1 MQNVQNK
8 LKELWEKVKGF
19 FKKLNKKVRILLGV
33 ALVVILAAAILLVV
47 QLNKKEYATL
57 ITGLNVSDTSTVTKF
72 LGDNGV
78 TDYQIQGDSIL
89 VPKNLVTQLQSQL
102 ALSGNLN
109 AGYLYPYYTD
119 NISMT
124 STSAEQDRAWL
135 ISGQERLEAII
146 QDFDGVREASV
157 TIDPGRER
165 LYVLQDSA
173 SPPSASVVITPESRE
188 PLDDNVIK
196 AIRNTVAHGV
206 ERLDI
211 ENVSIEDIYG
221 NPYSDT
227 STIAQAN
234 QATALKLQYEQQI
247 NNNVRQQVFND
258 LSRIYGE
265 DNATVSVLC
274 SVDVSHKVVDK
285 TYFNQPG
292 GSVEGGG
299 LISKDTLFQEVIR
312 DDTEPTGGTVG
323 TATNSNLPTYPD
335 LNTDLDGNEA
345 YEGIQI
351 DRKHEIDTTKEQ
363 VEILEG
369 RISDLRVVVTVN
381 QNCDNSGAMT
391 IEALRDKVATL
402 AGIGV
407 TTNEAVGRVHVT
419 IAPFAE
425 TNVPT
430 PPGGI
435 LLANSWV
442 LYAAIA
448 GLALFLILLLV
459 VILLSRRSKKRKQA
473 QQQALEEEMAAAA
486 AAAEAAAVLAAAPP
500 TGGADIME
508 VNTEKSMELRK
519 NVRQFAQNN
528 PEICAQMVKAW
539 LKGEESGG

>member
-1 MQNVQNK
+1 MQNIQTK

-33 ALVVILAAAILLVV
+33 ALAVILVLAVLLVV
-47 QLNKKEYATL
+47 RLNRKEYATL
-57 ITGLNVSDTSTVTKF
+57 ITGLTAGDTSTVISF
-72 LGDNGV
+72 LNDNGV

-89 VPKNLVTQLQSQL
+89 VPEGWVTQLQSQL

-109 AGYLYPYYTD
+109 AGFLYPYYTD

-146 QDFDGVREASV
+146 QMFDGVREARVS
-157 TIDPGRER
+157 IDPGRER

-173 SPPSASVVITPESRE
+173 TPPSASVTITPESRE
-188 PLDDNVIK
+188 PLSDNVVK
-196 AIRNTVAHGV
+196 AIRETVAHGV

-211 ENVSIEDIYG
+211 ENIAINDIYG
-221 NPYSDT
+221 NPYSDN
-227 STIAQAN
+227 SAIAQSG

-247 NNNVRQQVFND
+247 SNNVRQQVFKD
-258 LSRIYGE
+258 LSSIYGE
-265 DNATVSVLC
+265 DNVNVSVLC
-274 SVDVSHKVVDK
+274 SVDVSHKIVDK
-285 TYFNQPG
+285 TYFTQPP

-299 LISKDTLFQEVIR
+299 LINHDTLFQEVIR

-323 TATNSNLPTYPD
+323 TGSNSNLPTYPD
-335 LNTDLDGNEA
+335 LNPDLNGNEA
-345 YEGIQI
+345 YGGTQI
-351 DRKHEIDTTKEQ
+351 DRWHDIDTTKEQ

-391 IEALRDKVATL
+391 IDALRDKVATL

-407 TTNEAVGRVHVT
+407 TTSEAVGRVHVS

-459 VILLSRRSKKRKQA
+459 VILLSRRSKKRKLA

-486 AAAEAAAVLAAAPP
+486 AAAEAAAVIAAAPP

-528 PEICAQMVKAW
+528 PEIAAQMVKAW

>member
-1 MQNVQNK
+1 MQNIQTK

-33 ALVVILAAAILLVV
+33 VLVVILALAVLLAVR
-47 QLNKKEYATL
+47 LNRKEYATL
-57 ITGLNVSDTSTVTKF
+57 ITGLTASDTSAVIGF
-72 LGDNGV
+72 LNNNGV

-89 VPKNLVTQLQSQL
+89 VPEGWVTQLQSQL

-109 AGYLYPYYTD
+109 AGFLYPYYTD
-119 NISMT
+119 NITMT

-146 QDFDGVREASV
+146 QTFDGVREAHV

-173 SPPSASVVITPESRE
+173 TPPSAAVTITPESRE
-188 PLDDNVIK
+188 PLSDNVVK
-196 AIRNTVAHGV
+196 AIRETVAHGV

-211 ENVSIEDIYG
+211 ENIAINDIYG
-221 NPYSDT
+221 NPYSDN
-227 STIAQAN
+227 STIAQSG
-234 QATALKLQYEQQI
+234 QATALKLEYEQKI
-247 NNNVRQQVFND
+247 SNNVRQQVFKD
-258 LSRIYGE
+258 LSSIYGE
-265 DNATVSVLC
+265 DNVNVSVLC
-274 SVDVSHKVVDK
+274 SVDVSHKIVDK
-285 TYFNQPG
+285 TYFTQPP

-299 LISKDTLFQEVIR
+299 LINHDTLFQEVIR

-323 TATNSNLPTYPD
+323 TGSNSNLPTYPD
-335 LNTDLDGNEA
+335 LNPDLNGNEA
-345 YEGIQI
+345 YGGTQI
-351 DRKHEIDTTKEQ
+351 DRWHDIDTTKEQ

-391 IEALRDKVATL
+391 IDALRDKVATL

-407 TTNEAVGRVHVT
+407 TTNEAVGRVHVS

-425 TNVPT
+425 TNLPT

-459 VILLSRRSKKRKQA
+459 VILLSRRSKKRKLA

-486 AAAEAAAVLAAAPP
+486 AAAEAAAVIAAAPP

-528 PEICAQMVKAW
+528 PEIAAQMVKAW

>member
-1 MQNVQNK
+1 MQKIQTR

-33 ALVVILAAAILLVV
+33 ALVVILAAAILLAL
-47 QLNKKEYATL
+47 QMNKKEYATL
-57 ITGLNVSDTSTVTKF
+57 LTGLNAGDTSTVVKF
-72 LGDNGV
+72 LSDNGV

-89 VPKNLVTQLQSQL
+89 VPKGREIQLQSAL

-124 STSAEQDRAWL
+124 STSAEQERAWL
-135 ISGQERLEAII
+135 VSIQQRLEAII
-146 QDFDGVREASV
+146 QDFNGVQSASV
-157 TIDPGRER
+157 TIDPGTER

-173 SPPSASVVITPESRE
+173 TPASASVLITPTSRE
-188 PLDDNVIK
+188 PLSDNVVK
-196 AIRNTVAHGV
+196 AIRNTVAHSV
-206 ERLDI
+206 ERMDF
-211 ENVSIEDIYG
+211 ENVSIDDIYG
-221 NPYSDT
+221 NPYSDN
-227 STIAQAN
+227 SAIAQAN

-247 NNNVRQQVFND
+247 NNNVRQQVYND
-258 LSRIYGE
+258 LRSIYGD
-265 DNATVSVLC
+265 DNVSVSVLC
-274 SVDVSHKVVDK
+274 SVDVSHKIVDR
-285 TYFNQPG
+285 TYFTQPNN
-292 GSVEGGG
+292 SVDGGG
-299 LISKDTLFQEVIR
+299 LISKDTLFQEIIR

-323 TATNSNLPTYPD
+323 TGTNSNLPTYPD
-335 LNTDLDGNEA
+335 ITGELNGNETYA
-345 YEGIQI
+345 GIQV
-351 DRKHEIDTTKEQ
+351 DRDHELDTTKEQ

-381 QNCDNSGAMT
+381 QSCENSGAMT
-391 IEALRDKVATL
+391 IDALRDKVATL

-407 TTNEAVGRVHVT
+407 TTSEAIGRVHVS

-442 LYAAIA
+442 LYAAIG

-459 VILLSRRSKKRKQA
+459 VILLSRRSKKRKLA
-473 QQQALEEEMAAAA
+473 RQQALEEEMAAAA
-486 AAAEAAAVLAAAPP
+486 AAAEAAAVIAAAPP

-528 PEICAQMVKAW
+528 PEICAQMVKSW
-539 LKGEESGG
+539 LKGEDTSA

>member
-1 MQNVQNK
+1 MQNIQTK

-33 ALVVILAAAILLVV
+33 ALAVILVLAVLLVV
-47 QLNKKEYATL
+47 RLNQKEYATL
-57 ITGLNVSDTSTVTKF
+57 ITGLSVSDTSTVTKF
-72 LGDNGV
+72 LGDNGI

-89 VPKNLVTQLQSQL
+89 VPKGWVTQLQSQL

-109 AGYLYPYYTD
+109 AGFLYPYYTD

-146 QDFDGVREASV
+146 QMFDGVREARVS
-157 TIDPGRER
+157 IDPGRER

-173 SPPSASVVITPESRE
+173 TPPSASVTITPESRE
-188 PLDDNVIK
+188 PLSDNVVK
-196 AIRNTVAHGV
+196 AIRETVAHGV

-211 ENVSIEDIYG
+211 ENISINDIYG
-221 NPYSDT
+221 NPYSDN
-227 STIAQAN
+227 SAIAQSG
-234 QATALKLQYEQQI
+234 QATALKLEYEQKI
-247 NNNVRQQVFND
+247 SNNVRQQVFND
-258 LSRIYGE
+258 LSSIYGP
-265 DNATVSVLC
+265 DNVNVSVLC
-274 SVDVSHKVVDK
+274 SVDVSHKIVDK
-285 TYFNQPG
+285 TYFTQPA

-299 LISKDTLFQEVIR
+299 LINHDTLFQEVIR

-323 TATNSNLPTYPD
+323 TGSNSNLPTYPD
-335 LNTDLDGNEA
+335 LNPDLNGNEA
-345 YEGIQI
+345 YGGTQI
-351 DRKHEIDTTKEQ
+351 DRWHDIDTTKEQ

-391 IEALRDKVATL
+391 IDALRDKVATL

-407 TTNEAVGRVHVT
+407 TTNEAVGRVHVS

-425 TNVPT
+425 TNLPT

-459 VILLSRRSKKRKQA
+459 VILLSRRSKKRKLA

-486 AAAEAAAVLAAAPP
+486 AAAEAAAVIAAAPP

>member
-1 MQNVQNK
+1 MQNIQTK

-33 ALVVILAAAILLVV
+33 ALAVILVLAVLLVV
-47 QLNKKEYATL
+47 RLNRKEYATL
-57 ITGLNVSDTSTVTKF
+57 ITGLTAGDTSTVISF
-72 LGDNGV
+72 LNDNGV

-89 VPKNLVTQLQSQL
+89 VPEGWVTQLQSQL

-109 AGYLYPYYTD
+109 AGFLYPYYTD

-146 QDFDGVREASV
+146 QMFDGVREARVS
-157 TIDPGRER
+157 IDPGRER

-173 SPPSASVVITPESRE
+173 TPPSASVTITPESRE
-188 PLDDNVIK
+188 PLSDNVVK
-196 AIRNTVAHGV
+196 AIRETVAHGV

-211 ENVSIEDIYG
+211 ENIAINDIYG
-221 NPYSDT
+221 NPYSDN
-227 STIAQAN
+227 SAIAQSG

-247 NNNVRQQVFND
+247 SNNVRQQVFKD
-258 LSRIYGE
+258 LSSIYGE
-265 DNATVSVLC
+265 DNVNVSVLC
-274 SVDVSHKVVDK
+274 SVDVSHKIVDK
-285 TYFNQPG
+285 TYFTQPP

-299 LISKDTLFQEVIR
+299 LINHDTLFQEVIR

-323 TATNSNLPTYPD
+323 TGSNSNLPTYPD
-335 LNTDLDGNEA
+335 LNPDLNGNEA
-345 YEGIQI
+345 YGGTQI
-351 DRKHEIDTTKEQ
+351 DRWHDIDTTKEQ

-391 IEALRDKVATL
+391 IDALRDKVATL

-407 TTNEAVGRVHVT
+407 TTSEAVGRVHVS

-459 VILLSRRSKKRKQA
+459 VILLSRRSKKRKLA
-473 QQQALEEEMAAAA
+473 RQQALEEEMAAAA
-486 AAAEAAAVLAAAPP
+486 AAAEAAAVIAAAPP

-528 PEICAQMVKAW
+528 PEIAAQMVKAW

>member
-1 MQNVQNK
+1 MQKIQTK

-33 ALVVILAAAILLVV
+33 ALVVILAAAILLAL
-47 QLNKKEYATL
+47 QMNKKEYATL
-57 ITGLNVSDTSTVTKF
+57 LTGLNAGDTSTVVKF
-72 LGDNGV
+72 LSDNGV

-89 VPKNLVTQLQSQL
+89 VPKGREIQLQSAL

-109 AGYLYPYYTD
+109 AGYLYPYYTEH
-119 NISMT
+119 ISMT
-124 STSAEQDRAWL
+124 STSEEQERAWL
-135 ISGQERLEAII
+135 VSVQQRLEAII
-146 QDFDGVREASV
+146 QDFNGVQSASV
-157 TIDPGRER
+157 TIDPGTER
-165 LYVLQDSA
+165 LYVLQDSSTPA
-173 SPPSASVVITPESRE
+173 SASVLITPTSRE
-188 PLDDNVIK
+188 PLDDNVVK
-196 AIRNTVAHGV
+196 AIRNTVAHSV
-206 ERLDI
+206 ERMDF
-211 ENVSIEDIYG
+211 ENVSIDDIYG
-221 NPYSDT
+221 NPYSDN

-247 NNNVRQQVFND
+247 SSNVRQQVFND
-258 LSRIYGE
+258 LRSIYGP
-265 DNATVSVLC
+265 DNVNVSVLC
-274 SVDVSHKVVDK
+274 AVDVSHKIVDR
-285 TYFNQPG
+285 TYFTQPN
-292 GSVEGGG
+292 GSVDGGG

-323 TATNSNLPTYPD
+323 TDTNSNLPTYPD
-335 LNTDLDGNEA
+335 ITGELNGNETYA
-345 YEGIQI
+345 GTQI
-351 DRKHEIDTTKEQ
+351 DRDHELDTTKEQ

-381 QNCDNSGAMT
+381 QSCDNAGAMT
-391 IEALRDKVATL
+391 IDALRDKVATL

-407 TTNEAVGRVHVT
+407 TTSEAVGRVHVS
-419 IAPFAE
+419 IAPFAN

-430 PPGGI
+430 PPGGF

-442 LYAAIA
+442 LYAAIG
-448 GLALFLILLLV
+448 GLVLFLILLLV
-459 VILLSRRSKKRKQA
+459 VILLSRRSKKRKLA
-473 QQQALEEEMAAAA
+473 RQQALEEEMAAAA
-486 AAAEAAAVLAAAPP
+486 AAAEAAAVIAAAPP